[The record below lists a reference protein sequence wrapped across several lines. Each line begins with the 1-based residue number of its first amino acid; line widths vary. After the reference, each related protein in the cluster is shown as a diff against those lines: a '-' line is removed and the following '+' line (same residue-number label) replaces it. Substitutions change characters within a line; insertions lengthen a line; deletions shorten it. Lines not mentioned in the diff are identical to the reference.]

1 MSQNRAE
8 RLLDALRS
16 YGNSAT
22 LGQLLDCLR
31 DDGSLLYKLS
41 ASISE
46 AREELKLKNPP
57 LTIVCRQGRTPS
69 ENRYSVE
76 LLLELFAAKQE
87 D

>member
-1 MSQNRAE
+1 MSHNRAE

-57 LTIVCRQGRTPS
+57 LTIVCRRGKTPS
-69 ENRYSVE
+69 DNKYSVE
-76 LLLELFAAKQE
+76 PLLELFSKQE